1 MPGEEEVATGS
12 AGVLDTAICR
22 EVSVSAPSVAD
33 GDGSVAVEVVCAV
46 DDEAIFSDV
55 DGSFVISDKPADA
68 SVVLIDELI
77 SSEIRAKVLDDD
89 A

>member
-1 MPGEEEVATGS
+1 MLGEEGVATGS
-12 AGVLDTAICR
+12 AGVLDTTICR
-22 EVSVSAPSVAD
+22 EVSVSAPSVTED
-33 GDGSVAVEVVCAV
+33 DGSVAVEVVCTV
-46 DDEAIFSDV
+46 DDEAVFSDV

-77 SSEIRAKVLDDD
+77 SGEIRANVLDDN